1 MSTEN
6 CGTAQHL
13 EELESGDKQTVNGVK
28 KACVLHKHLS
38 HFHPVTGFPPDILH
52 NVFKVVIPV
61 ELCLCLKDLVRK
73 GFITFDGLNS
83 RIKLFPYK
91 HSDKVNKP
99 KQITKASF
107 GKKRISGNGH
117 ENWTLLRLLPLLIRS
132 SIPEKEPSWEI
143 LMDLKEIVEI
153 VVLIYQRKYCVIWRL
168 KYMTIA
174 CCFLTLFLTS
184 SVVPKHH
191 YIEHYVH
198 LIRCFGRGLVD
209 HALRVQT
216 QLL

>member
-1 MSTEN
+1 M
-6 CGTAQHL
+6 
-13 EELESGDKQTVNGVK
+13 EELESGDEQTVNGVK

-38 HFHPVTGFPPDILH
+38 HFHPVTGFPQDILH
-52 NVFKVVIPV
+52 DFFEGDIPV

-99 KQITKASF
+99 KPITKASF
-107 GKKRISGNGH
+107 GKRRISGNGH
-117 ENWTLLRLLPLLIRS
+117 ENWTLLRLLPLLIGS

-153 VVLIYQRKYCVIWRL
+153 IVSTNISEEILCYLETKIYDHRKL
-168 KYMTIA
+168 L
-174 CCFLTLFLTS
+174 LTLFLTS
-184 SVVPKHH
+184 SVCQNITLLNIM
-191 YIEHYVH
+191 YTLYV
-198 LIRCFGRGLVD
+198 
-209 HALRVQT
+209 ALD
-216 QLL
+216 L